1 MTTISIIV
9 AMGTNRVIGRDNRLP
24 WRMPADM
31 RRFRAITM
39 GKAILMGR
47 LTYESIGRPLD
58 GRHNIVLTRD
68 RAFVAEGCTVVY
80 SIDEA
85 LRAAGPGEILVIG
98 GGLLYEQ
105 MLPMADRIYLTLIDA
120 EFEGDSYFPLIEASR
135 WTEAAREVCPA
146 DDRNGYNYAFLV
158 LERRSEVD

>member
-1 MTTISIIV
+1 
-9 AMGTNRVIGRDNRLP
+9 MGTNRVIGRDNRLP

-31 RRFRAITM
+31 KRFRAITM

-47 LTYESIGRPLD
+47 LTYDSIGRSLD

-68 RAFVAEGCTVVY
+68 KEFVAEGCTVAH
-80 SIDEA
+80 SIDGA
-85 LRAAGPGEILVIG
+85 LTAAGMGEILVIG

-120 EFEGDSYFPLIEASR
+120 QFEGDSYFPLIEAR
-135 WTEAAREVCPA
+135 MWREVSREMCPA
-146 DDRNGYNYAFLV
+146 DASNAYNYAFIL
-158 LERRSEVD
+158 LERRSELK

>member
-1 MTTISIIV
+1 
-9 AMGTNRVIGRDNRLP
+9 MGTNRVIGRDNRLP

-31 RRFRAITM
+31 KRFRSITM

-47 LTYESIGRPLD
+47 LTYDSIGRSLD
-58 GRHNIVLTRD
+58 GRHNIVLTRNPD
-68 RAFVAEGCTVVY
+68 FVAEGCTVVN

-85 LRAAGPGEILVIG
+85 LSAAGKGEILIIG

-120 EFEGDSYFPLIEASR
+120 QFEGDITFPLIESR
-135 WTEAAREVCPA
+135 TWSEVSREMCPA
-146 DDRNGYNYAFLV
+146 DASNSYNYAFIM
-158 LERRSEVD
+158 LERRPDRE

>member
-1 MTTISIIV
+1 MQIISLIV

-31 RRFRAITM
+31 RLFRELTM

-47 LTYESIGRPLD
+47 LTYDSIGRPLD

-68 RAFVAEGCTVVY
+68 KGFVAEGCTVAR

-85 LRAAGPGEILVIG
+85 LQLAGEGEIMVIG

-105 MLPMADRIYLTLIDA
+105 MLPIADRIYLTLIDSQ
-120 EFEGDSYFPLIEASR
+120 FEGDSYFPPIESKKWSEKSR
-135 WTEAAREVCPA
+135 ELCPA
-146 DDRNGYNYAFLV
+146 DDRNPHNYAFIL
-158 LERRSEVD
+158 LEKRQDLT